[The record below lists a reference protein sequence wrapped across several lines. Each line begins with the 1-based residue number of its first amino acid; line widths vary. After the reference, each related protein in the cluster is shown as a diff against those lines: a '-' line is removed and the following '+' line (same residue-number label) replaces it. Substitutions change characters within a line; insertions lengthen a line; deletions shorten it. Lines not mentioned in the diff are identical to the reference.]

1 MIAASHPSKPPR
13 RHQQDRDE
21 QGATVMAES
30 EPHES
35 WDVVAQREQVALQQR
50 PLDTDKGLAGLA
62 ISGGGIRS
70 ATFALGVL
78 EGLKKRGLLDKFHY
92 LSTVSGGG
100 YIGSW
105 LSAGCKR
112 NEGWLTT
119 ADWRDSI
126 AHLRRYSN
134 YLSPRVGFFSADT
147 WSMLTIWSRNTLLI
161 QATLI
166 LALACVLV
174 LPRPLVEAFGN
185 WPSSGDWRW
194 VTVILFVFGIVGIAG
209 NQLRMAAG
217 RGLWWL
223 RGRSWPVALA
233 AAAVLGAAA
242 LGLAYAFDFKPFD
255 VGLDGVNYRHSLP
268 IALLLVLTGFALQ
281 PVAVKIFGL
290 FMTDRPEE
298 VNYTQAWVQFA
309 IVVPLMVTSFLV
321 TSVLW
326 AQATGGLEVRSLN
339 EFTTYGAVVTTAW
352 RYWPFHLSV
361 VFVSFWLLSLCSI
374 DWRNKLSIAIAL
386 LAPVVAVPVM
396 HALLSVIVLLFQYL
410 HTLPGGEWR
419 AFVWGPALVNG
430 AFVLSIVVL
439 IGIMG
444 RASSDDVREWWSRLG
459 AWLGIY
465 ATAWMIVAVSAVYGP
480 YWITWALEH
489 AWWGAMSAG
498 GGWVG
503 TVIGGLLAGNSPST
517 GGQAKTTSA
526 RAKEVVA
533 AAAPFVFIAGLLFG
547 IAYVLNQVI
556 LLNGSGLPW
565 WKRSGPVV
573 TSTSDTLVA
582 LAIFGG
588 CAAATALLAWRV
600 DINEFSLNAFYR
612 NRLVRCYLGATRK
625 PGTRHPQNF
634 TGFDDDDD
642 LKLADLT
649 GPAPAGP
656 LHIVNCALNLGGSSD
671 LALHTR
677 HSAIFTLTPLACGTW
692 YRSRD
697 QRGIPTE
704 LGFVDTPYFGPDGGP
719 TLGQAIAVSGAA
731 ASPNMGYHTS
741 PVTAFLLT
749 IFNVRLGWWFPNP
762 SGRGTFPPF
771 SLMYLLAELFGTAND
786 KSSFVSISDGGHFE
800 NLAAYEL
807 IRRKCR
813 LIVISDAECDD
824 KYAFGG
830 LGTLIRVCEVD
841 FQCTIAIDVAAIRPS
856 GAGNWSTRRWAVG
869 DIYYKDGTRG
879 TLVYLKASMVGKEDT
894 SVLQYKSSRAEFPHE
909 STGDQFYGEDQFESY
924 RHLGREIADEAFASF
939 PAGSDVFLA
948 AEKLPRP

>member
-1 MIAASHPSKPPR
+1 MSER
-13 RHQQDRDE
+13 
-21 QGATVMAES
+21 
-30 EPHES
+30 EPHENS
-35 WDVVAQREQVALQQR
+35 DVVAQREQAALHQR
-50 PLDTDKGLAGLA
+50 PIATDQGLAGLA

-78 EGLKKRGLLDKFHY
+78 ESLKKRGLLDKFHY

-126 AHLRRYSN
+126 AYLRRYSN

-147 WSMLTIWSRNTLLI
+147 WSMLTIWSRNALLV

-166 LALACVLV
+166 LAMACVLV
-174 LPRPLVEAFGN
+174 LPRPLVEAFSN

-194 VTVILFVFGIVGIAG
+194 VTVILFAFGIVGIAG

-217 RGLWWL
+217 EGGWWRWWL
-223 RGRSWPVALA
+223 KGKSWPIALA
-233 AAAVLGAAA
+233 VAAVLGATAV
-242 LGLAYAFDFKPFD
+242 GLAYAFDFKPFD
-255 VGLDGVNYRHSLP
+255 VGMEGVNYRHSLP
-268 IALLLVLTGFALQ
+268 IAVLLALAGFALQ
-281 PVAVKIFGL
+281 PVAVKIAGL

-298 VNYTQAWVQFA
+298 VNYSQPWVQFA

-326 AQATGGLEVRSLN
+326 AQATGGPEVRSL
-339 EFTTYGAVVTTAW
+339 EKFTTYGAVFTTAW

-374 DWRNKLSIAIAL
+374 DWRNRKSIGIAV

-396 HALLSVIVLLFQYL
+396 HALLSAIVLLFQHL
-410 HTLPGGEWR
+410 HTLHGGEWR
-419 AFVWGPALVNG
+419 AFVWGPTLVNL

-480 YWITWALEH
+480 YLVAWALVH
-489 AWWGAMSAG
+489 AKWGAMGAG
-498 GGWVG
+498 GGWLG

-526 RAKEVVA
+526 KAKEILA
-533 AAAPFVFIAGLLFG
+533 AVAPFVFIAGLLIG
-547 IAYVLNQVI
+547 IWYGLDQII
-556 LLNGSGLPW
+556 LLNNSSRTWWDPLGSGVPS
-565 WKRSGPVV
+565 RQ
-573 TSTSDTLVA
+573 DTLVA
-582 LAIFGG
+582 LAIFAG

-625 PGTRHPQNF
+625 PGTRQPQNF

-642 LKLADLT
+642 LKLAELAT
-649 GPAPAGP
+649 PAPSGP

-697 QRGIPTE
+697 QRGIAKE
-704 LGFVDTPYFGPDGGP
+704 LGFVNTPYFGPDGGP

-741 PVTAFLLT
+741 SVTAFLLT
-749 IFNVRLGWWFPNP
+749 LFNVRLGWWFPNP
-762 SGRGTFPPF
+762 RGRGTFPPF

-786 KSSFVSISDGGHFE
+786 KSSFVNISDGGHFE

-841 FQCTIAIDVAAIRPS
+841 FQCTIKIDVEAIRPS

-869 DIYYKDGTRG
+869 DIEYQDKTRG
-879 TLVYLKASMVGKEDT
+879 TLVYLKASMAGKEDT
-894 SVLQYKSSRAEFPHE
+894 SVLQYKSSKPEFPHE

-924 RHLGREIADEAFASF
+924 RHLGRSIADEAFASF
-939 PAGSDVFLA
+939 PVGSELFLA

>member
-1 MIAASHPSKPPR
+1 
-13 RHQQDRDE
+13 
-21 QGATVMAES
+21 MAEN

-35 WDVVAQREQVALQQR
+35 WDVVAQRELDALHQR
-50 PLDTDKGLAGLA
+50 PIATDQGLAGLA

-78 EGLKKRGLLDKFHY
+78 ESLKKRGLLDKFHY

-112 NEGWLTT
+112 NVGWLTG

-147 WSMLTIWSRNTLLI
+147 WSMVTIWLRNTLLI

-166 LALACVLV
+166 LAIACVLV
-174 LPRPLVEAFGN
+174 LPHPLVKAFTR
-185 WPSSGDWRW
+185 WPSSGHWRW
-194 VTVILFVFGIVGIAG
+194 ITVILFVFGIVGIAG

-217 RGLWWL
+217 EGLWWRWWL
-223 RGRSWPVALA
+223 KGKSWRPALA
-233 AAAVLGAAA
+233 VAAVLVVAAF
-242 LGLAYAFDFKPFD
+242 GLAYAFDFEPFD
-255 VGLDGVNYRHSLP
+255 VALEGVNYRHALP
-268 IALLLVLTGFALQ
+268 IALLLVLAGFALQ
-281 PVAVKIFGL
+281 PVAVKVAGL
-290 FMTDRPEE
+290 VMASPPEE
-298 VNYTQAWVQFA
+298 VNYTQPWVQFA

-326 AQATGGLEVRSLN
+326 AQATGGPDVRSLK
-339 EFTTYGAVVTTAW
+339 EFTTYGAVFTSAW
-352 RYWPFHLSV
+352 HYWPFHLSV

-374 DWRNKLSIAIAL
+374 DWRNKLSVAIAL
-386 LAPVVAVPVM
+386 LAPVVAVPIM
-396 HALLSVIVLLFQYL
+396 HALLSVVVLLFQYL
-410 HTLPGGEWR
+410 HTLDGGEWR

-480 YWITWALEH
+480 KWIAWALEH

-503 TVIGGLLAGNSPST
+503 TVIGGLLAGSSSST

-526 RAKEVVA
+526 KAKEVVA
-533 AAAPFVFIAGLLFG
+533 AVAPFVFIGGLLFG
-547 IAYVLNQVI
+547 IAYVLNQIIV
-556 LLNGSGLPW
+556 LNGSRRNW
-565 WKRSGPVV
+565 WDPPGPVV
-573 TSTSDTLVA
+573 PGTSDTFVA
-582 LAIFGG
+582 WAIFAG

-600 DINEFSLNAFYR
+600 DINQFSLNAFYR

-625 PGTRHPQNF
+625 PDERQPQNF

-642 LKLADLT
+642 LKLAELT
-649 GPAPAGP
+649 GPLAAGP

-697 QRGIPTE
+697 QQGNAKE
-704 LGFVDTPYFGPDGGP
+704 LGFVNTPYFGPDGGP
-719 TLGQAIAVSGAA
+719 TLGQAISVSGAA

-741 PVTAFLLT
+741 SVTAFLLT
-749 IFNVRLGWWFPNP
+749 LFNVRLGWWFPNP

-771 SLMYLLAELFGTAND
+771 SLMYLLAELFGTADD
-786 KSSFVSISDGGHFE
+786 KSLFVNISDGGHFE

-813 LIVISDAECDD
+813 LIVISDGECDD

-841 FQCTIAIDVAAIRPS
+841 FQCTITIDVEAIRPS
-856 GAGNWSTRRWAVG
+856 GAASWSTRRWAVG
-869 DIYYKDGTRG
+869 DIRYEDGTRG
-879 TLVYLKASMVGKEDT
+879 TLVYLKASMAGKEDT
-894 SVLQYKSSRAEFPHE
+894 SVLQYKSSHTEFPHE

-924 RHLGREIADEAFASF
+924 RHLGRAIAGEAFASF
-939 PAGSDVFLA
+939 PVGSELFLA